1 MDLARTR
8 REREREREK
17 FFGGGGVIS
26 KVLDWKQLR
35 TADREKERERERA
48 RSKISP

>member
-8 REREREREK
+8 EEERELEK
-17 FFGGGGVIS
+17 FLGGGGGVIS

-35 TADREKERERERA
+35 ERKSHA
-48 RSKISP
+48 GMSGK